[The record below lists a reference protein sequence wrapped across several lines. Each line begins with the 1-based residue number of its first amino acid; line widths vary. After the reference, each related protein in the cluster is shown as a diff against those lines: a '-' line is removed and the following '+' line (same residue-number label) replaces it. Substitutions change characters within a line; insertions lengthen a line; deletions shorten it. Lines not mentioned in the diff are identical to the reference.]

1 MEGARTKR
9 ARRRSTR
16 FGDALSAELYGYVG
30 RYGLRHDRLLILS
43 RDGAKLLG
51 QDRLVAMRGAKAG
64 RQARPFALRF
74 LLHPQ
79 AQAALRE
86 DGWSVDVTL
95 PSGATLLFVADK
107 AQPAGA
113 RLLLRRPRRP
123 ARDDPDR
130 PPRRGGAGCS
140 AEVVD

>member
-1 MEGARTKR
+1 M
-9 ARRRSTR
+9 RRRSTR

-51 QDRLVAMRGAKAG
+51 QDRLVAVRGAKAG
-64 RQARPFALRF
+64 RQARPFTLRF

-95 PSGATLLFVADK
+95 PSGATLRFEADK
-107 AQPAGA
+107 TPPQLEPPAISPRPKA
-113 RLLLRRPRRP
+113 RVRRRRSCCTAKPRR
-123 ARDDPDR
+123 AQ
-130 PPRRGGAGCS
+130 G
-140 AEVVD
+140 